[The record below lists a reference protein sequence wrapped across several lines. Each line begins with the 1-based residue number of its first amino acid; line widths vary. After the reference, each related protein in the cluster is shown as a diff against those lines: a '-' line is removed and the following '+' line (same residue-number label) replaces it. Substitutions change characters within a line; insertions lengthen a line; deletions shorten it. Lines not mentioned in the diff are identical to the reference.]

1 MAGTAPGWTRIR
13 RGLTSGTVALVLGA
27 LLVGCSSSSHPAS
40 STANAGASTSSPS
53 AQVTTSVPAPSSTA
67 PYAAPGPFVA
77 GQAELHLADGRRV
90 VVWYPADPA
99 SAAGR
104 QQAHFDLAS
113 TLPASYQAKIPAADR
128 PVYSYAA
135 YPGVAPSTKGPFP
148 LVLFSH
154 GFAGFPEQSVSLTTH
169 LAQWGYVVMAPD
181 HTERDLVAALT
192 MKFGKTDDT
201 KVLSATIDLGLR
213 ENADPA
219 SPLHGL
225 IDPAHIAVTG
235 HSSGATAAYEEAR
248 VEPRVDGF
256 IAYAL
261 EKPTGAGATD
271 PPHKPGMIM
280 TGLIDKA
287 IEPAQDRAAYALLHP
302 PKWFVTIARSGHL
315 VFSDICLIG
324 RDKGGIVALAKSLK
338 LGIPD
343 DLLQL
348 GFDGCQAGAL
358 LPSKAF
364 GAVND
369 LSVAFLRHLFGT
381 DPTTRYLR
389 PDVTSSFL
397 PAVVTITSDP
407 PS

>member
-1 MAGTAPGWTRIR
+1 MARTASGRNRSR
-13 RGLTSGTVALVLGA
+13 RPLATSIPLLLAAG
-27 LLVGCSSSSHPAS
+27 LLVACSSTSH
-40 STANAGASTSSPS
+40 TSSPTT
-53 AQVTTSVPAPSSTA
+53 AGGTTTSSRAGAVTGTATHSSPAA
-67 PYAAPGPFVA
+67 PYAGPGPFVA
-77 GQAELHLADGRRV
+77 GQTEARLPDGRRV
-90 VVWYPADPA
+90 VIWYPADPA
-99 SAAGR
+99 AARGHAE
-104 QQAHFDLAS
+104 AHFDLAG
-113 TLPASYQAKIPAADR
+113 TLPATYQARIPAGDR
-128 PVYSYAA
+128 PVYTYAA
-135 YPGVAPSTKGPFP
+135 YPGVKPSTAGPFP

-181 HTERDLVAALT
+181 HTERDLVAVLT
-192 MKFGKTDDT
+192 SKVGKADDT
-201 KVLSATIDLGLR
+201 QVLSATIDLALR

-225 IDPAHIAVTG
+225 VDPAHIAVTG
-235 HSSGATAAYEEAR
+235 HSSGATAAYEEAQ

-256 IAYAL
+256 IAYAA
-261 EKPTGAGATD
+261 EAPTGKGAAP

-280 TGLIDKA
+280 TGTIDKSV
-287 IEPAQDRAAYALLHP
+287 EPAQDRALYAYLEP
-302 PKWFVTIARSGHL
+302 PKWFVTIGDSGHL

-348 GFDGCQAGAL
+348 GFDGCQPSAL

-364 GAVND
+364 GAIGD

-389 PDVTSSFL
+389 PGVTRAFA
-397 PAVVTITSDP
+397 PAVVTITSEP
-407 PS
+407 RS